1 MVFVNVTATTEIYTD
16 LHTLSLHDALPI
28 YQSRCASSSRRSDT
42 EIQTAR
48 RRPLSQL
55 SRMMPATWR
64 PLPAPVPSPR
74 NHPRRNFTASSASSG
89 AAVTTRSEEHTSE
102 LQSLMLLSYAVFFFS
117 TTIFYLSFFF
127 PLFFPSSLF
136 S

>member
-89 AAVTTRSEEHTSE
+89 AAVTTSKVASTFQIGKASWRERVG
-102 LQSLMLLSYAVFFFS
+102 QSVLISVCAVQ
-117 TTIFYLSFFF
+117 LKKKQ
-127 PLFFPSSLF
+127 
-136 S
+136 